1 MRMSAVS
8 NPLNYFSDTAV
19 AVPLVLGASNR
30 TFNAFPFSWGAKQIV
45 PELMTPAIKRAARKE
60 AKELIATELAEE
72 MIEASFKKG
81 LGRAGR
87 KKLMI
92 ETAQEVA
99 EKEGIDTLVAQGI
112 VKKEMTKIS
121 IDRAAVSA
129 RNWLLRYGTYAG
141 VGFAVWHFGAGAV
154 GTIGDAMGAAG
165 AAAAQ
170 GAIEWMGDNPG
181 MAIGGTL
188 LVLLFIGGVILTAV
202 APSIAAKKAKDKV
215 TQGDDA

>member
-1 MRMSAVS
+1 
-8 NPLNYFSDTAV
+8 
-19 AVPLVLGASNR
+19 
-30 TFNAFPFSWGAKQIV
+30 
-45 PELMTPAIKRAARKE
+45 MTPALRKAARKE
-60 AKELIATELAEE
+60 AKDLASKELAEE
-72 MIEASFKKG
+72 LLEESFQTG

-87 KKLMI
+87 KKLLI

-99 EKEGIDTLVAQGI
+99 EKEGIDTVVAQGI
-112 VKKEMTKIS
+112 VKKQMTKRM
-121 IDRAAVSA
+121 IDTAAVQT
-129 RNWLLRYGTYAG
+129 RNWLLKYGTYAG

-202 APSIAAKKAKDKV
+202 APSVAAKKATDKV